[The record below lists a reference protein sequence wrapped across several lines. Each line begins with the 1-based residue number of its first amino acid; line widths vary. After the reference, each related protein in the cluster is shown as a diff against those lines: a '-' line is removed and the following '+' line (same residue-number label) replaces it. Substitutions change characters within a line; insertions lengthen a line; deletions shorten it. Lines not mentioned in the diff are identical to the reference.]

1 VSRTLLTLDLKD
13 DPAMVEAYRKHHA
26 AVWPEVLKSLRRV
39 GVREMEIFA
48 LGRRLVMLM
57 ETEPG
62 FDAERDFARHNS
74 SHPRCGEWEALMK
87 TFQEPSPGAPPG
99 APPGRLW
106 TAMEPVFSL
115 RRQLG
120 ALERRRPAKRGQR
133 KRKARG

>member
-62 FDAERDFARHNS
+62 FDAERDFARHNA
-74 SHPRCGEWEALMK
+74 SHPRCAEWEGLMK
-87 TFQEPSPGAPPG
+87 TFQEPPPG

-115 RRQLG
+115 RRQIA
-120 ALERRRPAKRGQR
+120 ALRKRPAKR
-133 KRKARG
+133 ARGRRKTRG